1 MAGWKA
7 SGTLDALERGLAVFS
22 SSFIDTYYEIHLF
35 DQEVHFNITSEVN
48 CASEEY
54 LEKERIFAAL
64 NDNDD
69 DDDGDDDDDDDDN
82 DG

>member
-1 MAGWKA
+1 M
-7 SGTLDALERGLAVFS
+7 LDALERGLAVFS
-22 SSFIDTYYEIHLF
+22 SSFVDMYYEIHLF

-64 NDNDD
+64 NDDDD